1 MSSFNI
7 YDVLTY
13 EVNEFKDFNSVKDYL
28 SEKLQKGYFIM
39 DKNGNDNV
47 GTINAYS
54 GDKNIEYVISKVSA
68 NFISES
74 YCDNK
79 SLSINDI
86 KNKTKNQKKIES
98 IINQNL
104 NKKKKKME
112 KAFEVCEEIVKKS
125 NDIKDKGEESIQKF
139 EKNFEEFKNNPELKK
154 IIQRIKQSLNQLKK
168 VSPDYKEEF
177 ESTNKLKDQ
186 VFNEI
191 DKIINKKYEGPG
203 HDDTNDENEM
213 RKFCIKYSE
222 FIKNKISKIEDI
234 IKTIRDLESN
244 INLLLISAEKINFY
258 INLSEIPCI
267 YESFKPKLEEELKRR
282 CYFKYL
288 CEKIIEYVKSNLFP
302 KEFEQKKQFFKTY
315 LNLSNKCKIEEKTIE
330 ILLKLFDI
338 KQEKIYEDLNEII
351 NDDIIFNIGSQDDK
365 DEIIKKE
372 RTQFDEDLIKELE
385 TIKTNIESLQND
397 LYSKKKKKNI
407 SKKFGEKSEKFKLE
421 IEEIKNKLNSFSI
434 PEIKKRE
441 ILDIIESKIIK
452 ELPNASDANKTA
464 PTDIEK
470 GNGRNNIMDSD
481 IMMSGYGSNIILGN
495 KDCGGKGED
504 IAIMK
509 ATNYFTDKYSNF
521 LWFYNKVFNY
531 LEIYNKNIADKK
543 FDLKKEDPFSLN
555 NCIIEILNDNKKMK
569 EKIRKIR
576 ECTKN
581 WKK

>member
-1 MSSFNI
+1 MYSFNI
-7 YDVLTY
+7 YNVQTY
-13 EVNEFKDFNSVKDYL
+13 EINEFKDFNSVKDYL
-28 SEKLQKGYFIM
+28 SEKLQKGFFIM
-39 DKNGNDNV
+39 DKNSNDNV

-54 GDKNIEYVISKVSA
+54 GEKNLEYVINKVSA

-74 YCDNK
+74 FCDNK
-79 SLSINDI
+79 SFSKDDI
-86 KNKTKNQKKIES
+86 KNKTKNQKKIDS
-98 IINQNL
+98 ITNEYL
-104 NKKKKKME
+104 NKKKIKIE
-112 KAFEVCEEIVKKS
+112 KAFEVCEEIMKKI
-125 NDIKDKGEESIQKF
+125 NDIKDKGEESFQKF

-186 VFNEI
+186 VLNEI
-191 DKIINKKYEGPG
+191 DKIINKKFEGPG
-203 HDDTNDENEM
+203 HDDTNDENEL
-213 RKFCIKYSE
+213 RTFCIKYSE
-222 FIKNKISKIEDI
+222 FIKNKISKIDDN
-234 IKTIRDLESN
+234 IKTIRELESN

-302 KEFEQKKQFFKTY
+302 KEFEQKKKFFKTY

-351 NDDIIFNIGSQDDK
+351 NDDIIFNIGSQYDK

-372 RTQFDEDLIKELE
+372 RTKFDEDLIKKLE

-397 LYSKKKKKNI
+397 LYSKNKIQNNP
-407 SKKFGEKSEKFKLE
+407 KKFGEKSEKFKLE
-421 IEEIKNKLNSFSI
+421 IEEIKNKLNSVSI

-441 ILDIIESKIIK
+441 ILDIIENKIIK
-452 ELPNASDANKTA
+452 ELPNASGANKTA
-464 PTDIEK
+464 PTDNEK
-470 GNGRNNIMDSD
+470 GNGRNNIMESD
-481 IMMSGYGSNIILGN
+481 IMMSGYRSNIIFGN
-495 KDCGGKGED
+495 KDGGGNGED

-509 ATNYFTDKYSNF
+509 AANYFTDKYSNF
-521 LWFYNKVFNY
+521 YLFYNKVFNY
-531 LEIYNKNIADKK
+531 LEIYNKNISNKK
-543 FDLKKEDPFSLN
+543 FDL
-555 NCIIEILNDNKKMK
+555 
-569 EKIRKIR
+569 RK
-576 ECTKN
+576 
-581 WKK
+581 